1 MIRLLSGLLLLVL
14 VSAALADERRAPSA
28 TTRAAATTTAVA
40 NTPEAFLNANALHV
54 LHFKLTHAAWDKMQ
68 PTRAPLFSGL
78 FPPATRPAGEEA
90 THDSPFGYH
99 YAYVHADVEFGG
111 RTYANVGL
119 RFKGNSSY
127 LTGSG
132 AKKPFKLD
140 LNHFDKDLTLA
151 GLSALNLNN
160 NAMDPTFMREAMS
173 YQFFRDAGVPASRT
187 AWALVYLSVPE
198 VHEHKLAG
206 LYTIVEEIN
215 KPFLKAH
222 FGSAKGLL
230 LKPENAF
237 SLPYLGEDFAKY
249 EKMYRPKSEGT
260 PQTRRRLIEFL
271 KLIHQAD
278 DATFAQRIGD
288 YLDVESFLRFLAA
301 NSLLGNMDSFLST
314 GHNFYL
320 YIHPETLRAHFIPW
334 DLNLSFGT
342 FDWVGTIG
350 EQAQLSLEQPYV
362 KPNRLTERLLGIDR
376 YAEAYRAEVA
386 RIARTRMTPAHVGPQ
401 IKGFEEVIAKAE
413 RIAGVGHKPLPAS
426 RPAEFELGKF
436 FAARVRSVEGQLA
449 GTEPGYIPYWQR
461 GMFGG
466 RGVRPATKPTTKP
479 ATTRPVEKT

>member
-1 MIRLLSGLLLLVL
+1 MIRPFLALLTLIVL
-14 VSAALADERRAPSA
+14 PSALADEKRAP
-28 TTRAAATTTAVA
+28 ATTTAAVT
-40 NTPEAFLNANALHV
+40 TPDSFLNPNALHT
-54 LHFKLTHAAWDKMQ
+54 LHLKLTHAAWDKMQ
-68 PTRAPLFSGL
+68 PTRAGLFSGL
-78 FPPATRPAGEEA
+78 LPPATRPAGEEA

-99 YAYVHADVEFGG
+99 YAYVHADLEFGG
-111 RTYANVGL
+111 RTYVNVGL

-132 AKKPFKLD
+132 LKKPFKLD
-140 LNHFDKDLTLA
+140 LNHFDKELSVA
-151 GLSALNLNN
+151 GVSELNLNN

-187 AWALVYLSVPE
+187 AWALVYLSVE
-198 VHEHKLAG
+198 DLHERKLAG

-215 KPFLKAH
+215 RPFLKEH

-249 EKMYRPKSEGT
+249 EKIYRPKTEAT
-260 PQTRRRLIEFL
+260 PETSRRLIDFL
-271 KLIHQAD
+271 KLVHKAD
-278 DATFAQRIGD
+278 DATFERSIGD
-288 YLDVESFLRFLAA
+288 YLDIESFLRFVAA

-320 YIHPETLRAHFIPW
+320 YIHPKTLKAYFIPW

-350 EQAQLSLEQPYV
+350 EQAQLSLEQPFV
-362 KPNRLTERLLGIDR
+362 KPNRLTERLLSIDR

-386 RIARTRMTPAHVGPQ
+386 RIAKSCMTPEHVGPQ
-401 IKGFEEVIAKAE
+401 IKGFEAVIAQAE
-413 RIAGVGHKPLPAS
+413 RIAKVGHKPLPAS
-426 RPAEFELGKF
+426 RPAEFELGNF

-449 GTEPGYIPYWQR
+449 GTAPGYIPYWQR

-466 RGVRPATKPTTKP
+466 RGLRPAATTKP
-479 ATTRPVEKT
+479 ATRAATKPIEKK

>member
-1 MIRLLSGLLLLVL
+1 MMRWLFVL
-14 VSAALADERRAPSA
+14 TTVFALAARADDKGVPAA
-28 TTRAAATTTAVA
+28 TTTTAVA
-40 NTPEAFLNANALHV
+40 TTPESFLNSNALHV
-54 LHFKLTHAAWDKMQ
+54 LHFKLTHPAWDKMQ
-68 PTRAPLFSGL
+68 PTRAGLFSGL
-78 FPPATRPAGEEA
+78 LPPATRPAGEEA

-99 YAYVHADVEFGG
+99 YAYVHAELEFGG

-132 AKKPFKLD
+132 VKKPFKLD
-140 LNHFDKDLTLA
+140 LNHFNKDQTVA
-151 GLSALNLNN
+151 GVSALNLNN

-187 AWALVYLSVPE
+187 AWALVYLTVADL
-198 VHEHKLAG
+198 HERKLAG
-206 LYTIVEEIN
+206 LYTIVEEID

-237 SLPYLGEDFAKY
+237 SLPYLGEDFATY
-249 EKMYRPKSEGT
+249 AKMYRPKTEAT
-260 PQTRRRLIEFL
+260 PETSKRLIEFL
-271 KLIHQAD
+271 KLIHKAD
-278 DATFAQRIGD
+278 DGTFEKSIGD
-288 YLDVESFLRFLAA
+288 YLDIESFLRFVAA

-314 GHNFYL
+314 GHNFYI
-320 YIHPETLRAHFIPW
+320 YIHPKTLKAHFMPW

-350 EQAQLSLEQPYV
+350 DQTQLSLAQPYV
-362 KPNRLTERLLGIDR
+362 KPNLLTERLLSIDR
-376 YAEAYRAEVA
+376 YAKAYRAEVA
-386 RIARTRMTPAHVGPQ
+386 RIAKSCMTPEHVGPQ
-401 IKGFEEVIAKAE
+401 IKAFEEVIARAE
-413 RIAGVGHKPLPAS
+413 RFAKVGHKPLPAS
-426 RPAEFELGKF
+426 RPAEFELAHF
-436 FAARVRSVEGQLA
+436 FAARVRSVDAQLA
-449 GTEPGYIPYWQR
+449 GTDQGYAPYWQK

-479 ATTRPVEKT
+479 TSKSTEK

>member
-1 MIRLLSGLLLLVL
+1 MMRWLLVL
-14 VSAALADERRAPSA
+14 TTLFGLNARADERNTSA
-28 TTRAAATTTAVA
+28 TTTAAAATT
-40 NTPEAFLNANALHV
+40 PESFLNPDALHV
-54 LHFKLTHAAWDKMQ
+54 LHFKLTHPAWDKMQ
-68 PTRAPLFSGL
+68 PTRAGLFSGL
-78 FPPATRPAGEEA
+78 LPPATRPAGEEA

-99 YAYVHADVEFGG
+99 YAYVHADLEFGG
-111 RTYANVGL
+111 RTYSNVGL

-132 AKKPFKLD
+132 VKKPFKLD
-140 LNHFDKDLTLA
+140 LNHFDKDLTVA

-187 AWALVYLSVPE
+187 AWALVYLTVADL
-198 VHEHKLAG
+198 HERKLAG

-249 EKMYRPKSEGT
+249 EKMYRPKTEAT
-260 PQTRRRLIEFL
+260 PETSRRLIDLL
-271 KLIHQAD
+271 KLIHKAD
-278 DATFAQRIGD
+278 DATFEKSIGD
-288 YLDVESFLRFLAA
+288 YLDIDSFLRFVAA

-320 YIHPETLRAHFIPW
+320 YIHPKTLKAHFIPW

-342 FDWVGTIG
+342 FDWVGPIG
-350 EQAQLSLEQPYV
+350 EQAELSLAQPYI
-362 KPNRLTERLLGIDR
+362 KPNRLTERLLSIDR
-376 YAEAYRAEVA
+376 YAKAYRAEVA
-386 RIARTRMTPAHVGPQ
+386 RIAKSCMTPEHVRPQ
-401 IKGFEEVIAKAE
+401 IKGFEEVIARAE
-413 RIAGVGHKPLPAS
+413 RIAKVGHKPLPAS
-426 RPAEFELGKF
+426 RPAEFEPGNF
-436 FAARVRSVEGQLA
+436 FAARARSVERQLA
-449 GTEPGYIPYWQR
+449 GTDEGYAPYWQK
-461 GMFGG
+461 GLFGG
-466 RGVRPATKPTTKP
+466 HAPRPAAATRPG
-479 ATTRPVEKT
+479 TTRPITGASEKK